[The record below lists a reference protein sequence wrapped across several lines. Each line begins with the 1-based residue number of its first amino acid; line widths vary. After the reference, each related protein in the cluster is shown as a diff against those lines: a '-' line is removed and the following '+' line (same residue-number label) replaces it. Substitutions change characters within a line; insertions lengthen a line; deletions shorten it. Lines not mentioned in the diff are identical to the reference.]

1 MRKVS
6 RSEQPNEFNF
16 KTVTAGFGDKIRNIT
31 TQEPAPASP
40 ETIDRQ
46 NRSVQVVPNNCAFCG
61 LGSSKGPVVQVNGTS
76 NYLHKDC
83 FRTLQNFHSKPI
95 PNTTIG
101 SKNEEHEDH
110 YKYIKKQGDSWVVI
124 QKGTGKVLS
133 HHDSKEKAIASFK
146 AMMVNKHGSAE
157 KGSWTRIGDM
167 GWSTEDSPSDWTSQ
181 HEFEPHVSGETL
193 SYEHPDEDE
202 KYIFVH
208 PSGHWEYGVGDRFGF
223 NNTYATGHESSVE
236 KAKEVALKTY
246 TDHKNGKVDLDLTP
260 SSPNPL
266 RGLHPFIPPLPGNQL
281 CGCGLIASGH
291 DDNNRPSC
299 INHLT
304 KLPEGTLNQLREKRP
319 IPALNFLNNQEFERQ
334 KGETGYPSTYLGS
347 KTAGAWPSEMDWEH
361 HLRNLEELLAETQ
374 KGVGWHAAKGQSKEM
389 KAHDKLATDLQKAI
403 DDIKK
408 VMKSPPAK

>member
-61 LGSSKGPVVQVNGTS
+61 LDSSKGPVVQVNGTN

-133 HHDSKEKAIASFK
+133 HHDSREKAIASFK
-146 AMMVNKHGSAE
+146 AMMVNKHGSVVEAGIPPIGKE
-157 KGSWTRIGDM
+157 WMPNKDNGWLISLHDENSGVEVHPGGSWRVVGPGHHHDAWRGDM
-167 GWSTEDSPSDWTSQ
+167 SIYHEGESLDLEEAKKDAVEHFKKITAPEAEYPWDSSKVVRPYPW
-181 HEFEPHVSGETL
+181 HEFPSLVEPTL
-193 SYEHPDEDE
+193 H
-202 KYIFVH
+202 H
-208 PSGHWEYGVGDRFGF
+208 
-223 NNTYATGHESSVE
+223 
-236 KAKEVALKTY
+236 
-246 TDHKNGKVDLDLTP
+246 
-260 SSPNPL
+260 
-266 RGLHPFIPPLPGNQL
+266 LPK
-281 CGCGLIASGH
+281 
-291 DDNNRPSC
+291 P
-299 INHLT
+299 
-304 KLPEGTLNQLREKRP
+304 
-319 IPALNFLNNQEFERQ
+319 NFLTEEEFRGQ
-334 KGETGYPSTYLGS
+334 KGESGYPSTYLGS
-347 KTAGAWPSEMDWEH
+347 KTAGAWPSENDWEG
-361 HLRNLEELLAETQ
+361 HLRNLEELLSETQ

-408 VMKSPPAK
+408 VMKFPPAK